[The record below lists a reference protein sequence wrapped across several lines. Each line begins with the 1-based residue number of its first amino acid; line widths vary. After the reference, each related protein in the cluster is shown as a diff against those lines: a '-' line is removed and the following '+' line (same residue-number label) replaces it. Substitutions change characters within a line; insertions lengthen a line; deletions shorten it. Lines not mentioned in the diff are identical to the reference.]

1 MIELLKNTYLLNTK
15 EIEKNINSL
24 WERYQEILNKKSS
37 FEELTEARSILYFLG
52 YLYPEKIALE
62 SLESRIKYLEP
73 KITLDSFLLIIDGDD
88 RKMLEKYKK
97 NKKFQQLKEFYLIV
111 KKIKNRIENSSY
123 LDEDR
128 FNKVY
133 PKIKPKDYF

>member
-24 WERYQEILNKKSS
+24 WNRYQEILDKKSS
-37 FEELTEARSILYFLG
+37 FEELNEARAILYFLG

-62 SLESRIKYLEP
+62 SLENRIKHLIP
-73 KITLDSFLLIIDGDD
+73 KINLDDFLVIIDENNE
-88 RKMLEKYKK
+88 KMLEKYKK
-97 NKKFQQLKEFYLIV
+97 NENFQQLKEFYLIV
-111 KKIKNRIENSSY
+111 KKIKNKVKNSSY

-128 FNKVY
+128 FNEIYLKAR
-133 PKIKPKDYF
+133 PKNYF